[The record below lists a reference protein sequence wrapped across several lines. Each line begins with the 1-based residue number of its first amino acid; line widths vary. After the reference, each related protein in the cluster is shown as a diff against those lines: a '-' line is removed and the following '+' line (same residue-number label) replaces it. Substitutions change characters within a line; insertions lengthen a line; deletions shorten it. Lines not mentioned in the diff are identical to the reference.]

1 MSKKIRRVC
10 IPLFGIQTRLLPSG
24 TARAGF
30 TIYTAFTV
38 CGGGYYL
45 VLSSS
50 AGKVVYVSFLPAKVT
65 NLWQTTKYMRAKVQ
79 FLQILKEKL
88 QILQLCARK
97 HDCQPPICV
106 NFA

>member
-1 MSKKIRRVC
+1 MPKKVRRVC

-50 AGKVVYVSFLPAKVT
+50 AGKVVSVVF
-65 NLWQTTKYMRAKVQ
+65 
-79 FLQILKEKL
+79 F
-88 QILQLCARK
+88 ARK
-97 HDCQPPICV
+97 GNKSLAKNQMNTREIAD
-106 NFA
+106 FANSEREIADFATLCTKTQSSAPNLR